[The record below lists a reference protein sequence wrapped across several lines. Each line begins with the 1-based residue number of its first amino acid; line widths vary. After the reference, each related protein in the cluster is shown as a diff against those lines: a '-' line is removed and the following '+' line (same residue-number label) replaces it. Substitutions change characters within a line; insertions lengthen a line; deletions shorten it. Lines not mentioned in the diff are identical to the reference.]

1 MSGSNSALVSVLIV
15 SAILFAVPELATA
28 DDLSLVLY
36 NESYAISKG
45 ARCLD
50 GSPAGYYVKR
60 APAESPNADKWVVF
74 LEGGGLCVEPF
85 DCKSRKAGGNS
96 SQKSNRNY

>member
-1 MSGSNSALVSVLIV
+1 MPGSNSALIPVLIV
-15 SAILFAVPELATA
+15 AAIVFAAASLPELARA

-60 APAESPNADKWVVF
+60 APAESPNADKWIVF
-74 LEGGGLCVEPF
+74 LEGGGLCVEP
-85 DCKSRKAGGNS
+85 
-96 SQKSNRNY
+96 